1 MDPPDGCSTASA
13 RSNDARAWPQRATA
27 RWPLFFHCMTNFESP
42 IAAALNRLLASEAW
56 ARERLAPFAGE
67 TIEFALPPLPAVRLA
82 IEADGRVQPA
92 VHEAPPSLLV
102 RLRPDAA
109 AAFLRGEDH
118 FMRAIEVSGNA
129 KLASEV
135 LVLVRHLRWD
145 FEEDVS
151 RVVGDAAAHRLV
163 GALRALV
170 GWQRDALGR
179 LADSTMEYVIEERR
193 MLVRRGEFAAHATAV
208 ARLRDDL
215 ARLEQRLRRRR

>member
-1 MDPPDGCSTASA
+1 
-13 RSNDARAWPQRATA
+13 
-27 RWPLFFHCMTNFESP
+27 MTTFESP

-67 TIEFALPPLPAVRLA
+67 TVEFALPPLPAVRLA
-82 IEADGRVQPA
+82 IEADGRLQPA
-92 VHEAPPSLLV
+92 AREAAPSLLV

-118 FMRAIEVSGNA
+118 FMRAIDVSGNA

-145 FEEDVS
+145 AEEDLSRLVGDVAAH
-151 RVVGDAAAHRLV
+151 RVVG
-163 GALRALV
+163 GLRAFAQ
-170 GWQRDALGR
+170 WQRDALAR

-193 MLVRRGEFAAHATAV
+193 MLVPRGEFETHVAAV
-208 ARLRDDL
+208 ARLRDHL
-215 ARLEQRLRRRR
+215 ARLEQRLRRLN